1 MGLVAPS
8 LVMGGVAWPLLL
20 GAQPT
25 SCGRPFTPDRPPAME
40 FHLLNVEAAA
50 GSPIAW
56 LSLFLCCV
64 GASRARGSWSA
75 QAGEKRPGFR
85 VQGHLAKRETPAAQR
100 MPPPPRPPI
109 QAELPASLSSKPF
122 QRKKD
127 ESLGSPDPA
136 SPISWLAL
144 GLPGSGRSTD
154 PLSKLCSRSPQPR
167 HRRASLGL
175 GLRDK
180 RVSKF
185 PFGDFAISGSKTVKE
200 DHNKIV
206 KNNLMRKCTGILLA
220 TPGRPFPAPAPS
232 PTPAA
237 ATALW

>member
-1 MGLVAPS
+1 MSRRLLA
-8 LVMGGVAWPLLL
+8 APLLGCL
-20 GAQPT
+20 CFSAVWA
-25 SCGRPFTPDRPPAME
+25 RLE
-40 FHLLNVEAAA
+40 HVAA
-50 GSPIAW
+50 GARRLGKSD
-56 LSLFLCCV
+56 LGLE
-64 GASRARGSWSA
+64 SRATWRKEKLRLPRGC
-75 QAGEKRPGFR
+75 R
-85 VQGHLAKRETPAAQR
+85 
-100 MPPPPRPPI
+100 PPPRPPI

-127 ESLGSPDPA
+127 ESLCSPDPA

-232 PTPAA
+232 PTPAS